1 MSNAAMPV
9 APPDEVV
16 FGIGKKLHLELAKHP
31 LHTHAAI
38 MNMLRTMLD
47 HRKVELDNAAQAEQ
61 VKLQNEAMAE
71 ARKAHAEAQVRRES
85 SIVATIRGAGSPL
98 PVPGH
103 VPEKPRYEPST
114 EGEPNE
120 QTLEQRA
127 NAAGLVLA

>member
-85 SIVATIRGAGSPL
+85 SIVATMK
-98 PVPGH
+98 PVLQPH
-103 VPEKPRYEPST
+103 YDKPT